1 MCFVCWVVGSI
12 SRVEIRV
19 DYYYISHAMTSVN
32 DADVVLWPRHEV
44 HQLVNT
50 PLAQHGKHLTHSLVM
65 DIARQLAKIQ
75 SSDKSIRYV
84 IDIVQ

>member
-1 MCFVCWVVGSI
+1 MICDYCVLFIVVL
-12 SRVEIRV
+12 VV
-19 DYYYISHAMTSVN
+19 PPHAMTSVN
-32 DADVVLWPRHEV
+32 ADVVLWPRHEV

-75 SSDKSIRYV
+75 SSDKSIR
-84 IDIVQ
+84 